1 MAAGYKGGYMYFVST
16 RDESGSKFTASE
28 AIMKGLAPDG
38 GLFVPERIP
47 ALGPDFTMEKGYAYA
62 AYEVIKPYFEG
73 DEALDDL
80 VFLESLVHTIP

>member
-1 MAAGYKGGYMYFVST
+1 MYFVST

-73 DEALDDL
+73 ERSPPSE
-80 VFLESLVHTIP
+80 VSKPHG